1 MSNTKSVLIRGLD
14 PQLYQNFSIEAKK
27 RGKTIGTFLNE
38 TIKPVLEK
46 RDGDTDTSDLLIGGQ
61 ITLSKKDILE
71 IHNEIGDFTIKNEGD
86 LTFEKT
92 VDKDAI
98 KHMKD
103 LINTGR
109 LRVPEHIY
117 PSILLKTKR
126 IFGNIEKY

>member
-1 MSNTKSVLIRGLD
+1 LSNTKSVLIRGID
-14 PQLYQNFSIEAKK
+14 PQLYRTFSIEAKK

-38 TIKPVLEK
+38 TIKPVVEK
-46 RDGDTDTSDLLIGGQ
+46 MDRNPDTSDLLIGGS

-71 IHNEIGDFTIKNEGD
+71 IHNEIGAFTIKNEGN

-98 KHMKD
+98 KHMKN
-103 LINTGR
+103 LINTGK

-117 PSILLKTKR
+117 PSVLLKTKR
-126 IFGNIEKY
+126 IFGSIEKY